1 MHYCPDGPKL
11 ASMSEIHPRTDM
23 PPLDWSEVG
32 MSGPVPTGTV
42 TLLLADAEGST
53 KLWETTR

>member
-1 MHYCPDGPKL
+1 
-11 ASMSEIHPRTDM
+11 MSEIHPRMDM